1 MENAAFKL
9 QIIEALWS
17 KLRRTRPHTVEY
29 DIILKRIAHLSAEFE
44 SLTTSRHLPSNPV
57 ISRHHG

>member
-17 KLRRTRPHTVEY
+17 KLRRSKPRTVEY
-29 DIILKRIAHLSAEFE
+29 DIISERIARLSAEFE
-44 SLTTSRHLPSNPV
+44 SLTVSRH
-57 ISRHHG
+57 